1 MTDVQSRGAVVV
13 TGASTG
19 IGRASVAA
27 LVSERFLVFPTVR
40 RLEDARELREQ
51 FGDSV
56 RPLLMDLLDED
67 SVRAAGAEV
76 CASGPLFALVNNAG
90 AGLMGPLEYLPIDSF
105 RRQLEIN
112 LTGQLLV
119 TQVMLPAIRQSA
131 EETGDARIVMIG
143 SIGGRV
149 AGPMLGA
156 YQAAKHGL
164 VGLTGALRAELTPFG
179 IRVLLIEPGT
189 IATPIWERGRADGE
203 ELESRH
209 PHSFG
214 RYAKQLQGAYAM
226 AERGTRSRQ
235 QPSLVA
241 RVITQALTSKNP
253 PPRQVVGRDAKVV
266 AGLVRLLPF
275 RAVYRFTRARR

>member
-1 MTDVQSRGAVVV
+1 VTDVESRRAVVV

-19 IGRASVAA
+19 IGRATVAD
-27 LVSERFLVFPTVR
+27 LVSEGFLVFATVR
-40 RLEDARELREQ
+40 RLDDADGLREQ

-76 CASGPLFALVNNAG
+76 CASGPLFGLVNNAG
-90 AGLMGPLEYLPIDSF
+90 AALAGPLEYLPIDTF

-119 TQVMLPAIRQSA
+119 TQVMLPALRRSA
-131 EETGDARIVMIG
+131 EHRGDARIVMIG
-143 SIGGRV
+143 SIGGRI

-156 YQAAKHGL
+156 YHASKHGL
-164 VGLTGALRAELTPFG
+164 VGLTGALRAELAPFG

-189 IATPIWERGRADGE
+189 IATPIWERGRAHGM
-203 ELESRH
+203 ELQSRH
-209 PHSFG
+209 AHSFG
-214 RYAKQLQGAYAM
+214 RYAKQLEGAWAM
-226 AERGTRSRQ
+226 AERSARSGQ
-235 QPSLVA
+235 EPKVVA
-241 RVITQALTSKNP
+241 RAITEALTSKNP

-275 RAVYRFTRARR
+275 RAVYRFTRARG

>member
-1 MTDVQSRGAVVV
+1 MIDAESRRTVVV

-27 LVSERFLVFPTVR
+27 LIAEGFSVYATVR
-40 RLEDARELREQ
+40 RLEDADELREQ

-56 RPLLMDLLDED
+56 VPLLMDLLDED

-76 CASGPLFALVNNAG
+76 CASGPLFGLVNNAG
-90 AGLMGPLEYLPIDSF
+90 AALPGPLEYLPIDNF

-119 TQVMLPAIRQSA
+119 TQVMLPALRRSA
-131 EETGDARIVMIG
+131 EQAGDARIVMIG
-143 SIGGRV
+143 SIGGRI
-149 AGPMLGA
+149 AGPILGA
-156 YQAAKHGL
+156 YHAAKHGL
-164 VGLTGALRAELTPFG
+164 VGMTGALRAELAPFG
-179 IRVLLIEPGT
+179 IRVVLIEPGT
-189 IATPIWERGRADGE
+189 IATPIWERGRAHGE
-203 ELESRH
+203 ELQSRH

-214 RYAKQLQGAYAM
+214 RYAKQLQSAYAM
-226 AERGTRSRQ
+226 AERGARSGQ
-235 QPSLVA
+235 EPSTVA
-241 RVITQALTSKNP
+241 RAIAEALTSRNP

>member
-1 MTDVQSRGAVVV
+1 VTDVESRRAVVV

-19 IGRASVAA
+19 IGRATVAD
-27 LVSERFLVFPTVR
+27 LVSAGYLVFATVR
-40 RLEDARELREQ
+40 TLEDADGLREQ

-76 CASGPLFALVNNAG
+76 CASGPLFGLVNNAG
-90 AGLMGPLEYLPIDSF
+90 AALPGPLEYLPIDTF

-119 TQVMLPAIRQSA
+119 SQVMLPALRLSA
-131 EETGDARIVMIG
+131 EQAGDARIVMIG
-143 SIGGRV
+143 SIGGRI

-156 YQAAKHGL
+156 YHASKHGL
-164 VGLTGALRAELTPFG
+164 VGLTGALRAELAPFG

-189 IATPIWERGRADGE
+189 IATPIWERGWAHGKD
-203 ELESRH
+203 LQSRH

-214 RYAKQLQGAYAM
+214 RYAKQLEGAHAM
-226 AERGTRSRQ
+226 AERGARSGQ
-235 QPSLVA
+235 APKVVA
-241 RVITQALTSKNP
+241 RAITEALNSKNP
-253 PPRQVVGRDAKVV
+253 TPRQAVGRDAKVV

-275 RAVYRFTRARR
+275 RAVYRFTRARG